1 MADESPPLYA
11 RLAAAYVRGKLAH
24 HDATAG
30 VPELFGPPLDALDEA
45 AVDRLLQLGR
55 EQGLRLHRFKRTMGL
70 ARVAKVLGTLK
81 GLAPAELLDIGS
93 GRGAFLWPL
102 LDAFPGLPVTALD
115 RLDYRA
121 ADIQAVHD
129 GGMGSVT
136 ALHGDVTALG
146 FAEDSFDVVTLLE
159 VLEHI
164 PDTRR
169 ALAEVCR
176 VARRFVVLSVP
187 NAPDSNPEH
196 IHLFNTT
203 TLEPLLRAAGAARV
217 TFDSVQGHL
226 LAVAKMSR

>member
-1 MADESPPLYA
+1 MIDESAPLYT
-11 RLAAAYVRGKLAH
+11 RLAAAYVRGKLAPL
-24 HDATAG
+24 DAAAAA
-30 VPELFGPPLDALDEA
+30 PELFGMPLDALDEA
-45 AVDRLLQLGR
+45 PLDRLLQLGR

-70 ARVAKVLGTLK
+70 ARVAKVLGILK
-81 GLAPAELLDIGS
+81 GLGPEELLDIGS

-129 GGMGSVT
+129 GGMASVT

-146 FAEDSFDVVTLLE
+146 FADDSFDVVTLLE

-164 PDTRR
+164 PDTSR

-187 NAPDSNPEH
+187 NAADNNPEH
-196 IHLFNTT
+196 IHLFSTAM
-203 TLEPLLRAAGAARV
+203 LEPLLLAAGAARV
-217 TFDSVQGHL
+217 TFDSVHGHL
-226 LAVAKMSR
+226 LAVARMGR